1 MGPDLKKPPAAAGIL
16 RNDGDAAAAIL
27 AISPAED
34 DHLSLQRL
42 FSQTSWRLYQARN
55 YREALASLEKN
66 RVSVIISECNVPPYN
81 WRVLLDHLTH
91 EVRPPRLVVATWLA
105 DDRLWAEVLD
115 LGGFDVLK
123 KPFEARELFRVVD
136 LAWRNW
142 KDECE
147 PTTANRWRA
156 MAG

>member
-1 MGPDLKKPPAAAGIL
+1 MDPDLTKPPAVAGIL
-16 RNDGDAAAAIL
+16 RNAAAGVL
-27 AISPAED
+27 GISPAED

-55 YREALASLEKN
+55 YREAIASLEKN
-66 RVSVIISECNVPPYN
+66 QVSVIISECNIPPYN
-81 WRVLLDHLTH
+81 WRVLLDHLAH
-91 EVRPPRLVVATWLA
+91 EVHPPRLVVATWLA

-115 LGGFDVLK
+115 LGGFDVLQ
-123 KPFEARELFRVVD
+123 KPFQARELFRVVG

-142 KDECE
+142 KDERE
-147 PTTANRWRA
+147 LTTANLSRA

>member
-1 MGPDLKKPPAAAGIL
+1 MGSDLKKPPAFAGIL
-16 RNDGDAAAAIL
+16 RNDGDATAAIL

-55 YREALASLEKN
+55 YREALASLAKN
-66 RVSVIISECNVPPYN
+66 QVSVIISECNVPPYN
-81 WRVLLDHLTH
+81 WRVLLDHLAH
-91 EVRPPRLVVATWLA
+91 EVHPPRLVVATWLA

-115 LGGFDVLK
+115 RGGFDGLK
-123 KPFEARELFRVVD
+123 KPFEARELFRVVG

-142 KDECE
+142 KDECKLAN
-147 PTTANRWRA
+147 ANRSR
-156 MAG
+156 GQ

>member
-1 MGPDLKKPPAAAGIL
+1 MGPDLKMPPAVAGIL
-16 RNDGDAAAAIL
+16 RNNGDAAAAIL

-66 RVSVIISECNVPPYN
+66 QVSVIISECNVPPYN
-81 WRVLLDHLTH
+81 WRVLLDHLAH
-91 EVRPPRLVVATWLA
+91 EVHPPRLVVATWLA

-115 LGGFDVLK
+115 LGGFDVLQ
-123 KPFEARELFRVVD
+123 KPFEARELFRVVG

-142 KDECE
+142 KECE
-147 PTTANRWRA
+147 LTTANRSRA

>member
-1 MGPDLKKPPAAAGIL
+1 MSPDLKKPPAVAGVL
-16 RNDGDAAAAIL
+16 RNNEDVSAAIL

-66 RVSVIISECNVPPYN
+66 QVSVIITECNVPPYN
-81 WRVLLDHLTH
+81 WRDLLVHLAR
-91 EVRPPRLVVATWLA
+91 EVHPPRLIVATWLA

-115 LGGFDVLK
+115 LGGFDVLQ
-123 KPFEARELFRVVD
+123 KPFEARELFRVVG

-142 KDECE
+142 KECE
-147 PTTANRWRA
+147 LTTANRSRA